1 MPNIVYYYKR
11 NGEKLTASQN
21 KCAPLPGISG
31 NWRQIQEE
39 IERGGAGI
47 GWRWKANAS
56 TNGLVESRVFS
67 TLQLIDEEG

>member
-1 MPNIVYYYKR
+1 MC
-11 NGEKLTASQN
+11 S
-21 KCAPLPGISG
+21 ISG

-67 TLQLIDEEG
+67 ALQLIDEEG